1 MLSAGGRP
9 NNVGAGSVHIA
20 QPHGPRFFVFS
31 PTEKNNKIAA
41 MVVGCVVVGWGTTW
55 CGVIQFPRSFSSGCA
70 NFCHIAKLLR
80 YSLLFSDHSHT
91 GEEQRKKNDVD
102 DEKHSSDHH
111 RARQTASGVSRP
123 QNELLLSLKE
133 NTFFYHIIIF
143 SLLLTPTNPT
153 EFPYLHCIQ

>member
-91 GEEQRKKNDVD
+91 GRRGATKK
-102 DEKHSSDHH
+102 K
-111 RARQTASGVSRP
+111 
-123 QNELLLSLKE
+123 
-133 NTFFYHIIIF
+133 
-143 SLLLTPTNPT
+143 
-153 EFPYLHCIQ
+153 